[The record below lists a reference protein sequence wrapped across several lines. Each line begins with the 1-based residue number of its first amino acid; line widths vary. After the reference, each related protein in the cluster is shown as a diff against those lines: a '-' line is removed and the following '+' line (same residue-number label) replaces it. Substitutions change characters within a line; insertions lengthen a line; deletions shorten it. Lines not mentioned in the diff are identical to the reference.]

1 MFRRF
6 DSKLKLEYKN
16 ESGKKRRDRNDQR
29 VSEGD
34 GVELGKEP
42 SERGRLAQREDLE
55 KCQRMEGEDLLMPT
69 RILFRLEIRKYLGLF
84 YIAPSFWKREKETTG
99 ERDGGGGSFKS
110 KIEWKAPS
118 LEGGRE
124 EGKAFACLASL
135 RDEKYLC

>member
-42 SERGRLAQREDLE
+42 SERAGRLAQREDLE

-84 YIAPSFWKREKETTG
+84 YIAPAFRKREKETTG
-99 ERDGGGGSFKS
+99 ERDGERRK
-110 KIEWKAPS
+110 EEEVLKAKLNGKLPPQT
-118 LEGGRE
+118 EGG
-124 EGKAFACLASL
+124 KSLCLPCIFA
-135 RDEKYLC
+135 R

>member
-1 MFRRF
+1 MKVARR
-6 DSKLKLEYKN
+6 E
-16 ESGKKRRDRNDQR
+16 RRDRNDQR
-29 VSEGD
+29 VSEG
-34 GVELGKEP
+34 GRWRGIGEGA
-42 SERGRLAQREDLE
+42 ERETGMAQREDLE

-84 YIAPSFWKREKETTG
+84 YIAPSFWKREKE
-99 ERDGGGGSFKS
+99 RDGGGSFKS

-118 LEGGRE
+118 PEGGRE

>member
-1 MFRRF
+1 M
-6 DSKLKLEYKN
+6 
-16 ESGKKRRDRNDQR
+16 
-29 VSEGD
+29 
-34 GVELGKEP
+34 ELGKEP
-42 SERGRLAQREDLE
+42 SERLAQREDLE

-84 YIAPSFWKREKETTG
+84 YIAPSFWKREKE
-99 ERDGGGGSFKS
+99 RDGGGSFKS

-118 LEGGRE
+118 PEGRK